1 MRRFAKKVTKKAK
14 SRQKKLEH
22 YLESDERVEKPKTA
36 WQMKLEF
43 RPPVSTGKDML
54 VLEGLHAGYP
64 GCNPLLENLNLNI
77 RAGERIVLT
86 RPNGCGKTI
95 LLRTIAGLL
104 APMQGKVRIGA
115 NARLGY
121 MSQEQE
127 LLNPEYSALEIIQS
141 LAPFNE
147 TEARS
152 FLHFFLFS
160 DDKPLRSARSLS
172 YRERARL
179 LLATMVAKGCNFL
192 LLDEPINHLDI
203 PSRERFEDALLQFL
217 GTILAVV
224 HDRYFIERFVSSM

>member
-1 MRRFAKKVTKKAK
+1 MRRYAKKVAKKAK
-14 SRQKKLEH
+14 SRQKKLER

-86 RPNGCGKTI
+86 GPNGCGKTT

-104 APMQGKVRIGA
+104 APVQGTVRIGA

-127 LLNPEYSALEIIQS
+127 LLNPEYG
-141 LAPFNE
+141 
-147 TEARS
+147 
-152 FLHFFLFS
+152 
-160 DDKPLRSARSLS
+160 
-172 YRERARL
+172 ERARL
-179 LLATMVAKGCNFL
+179 LRATMVAKGCNFL

-203 PSRERFEDALLQFL
+203 PSTERFEDALYSFRAQSWL
-217 GTILAVV
+217 
-224 HDRYFIERFVSSM
+224 SSMTVILLNVLLVPCG